1 MFVATMKT
9 LLTGLVHITRQS
21 WETPGLRTKPKMGGG
36 GGGTRTIEGKG
47 FTQTTTMFPQNLCN
61 TYSYIGVK
69 VSLFVIKYIVQT
81 IADCVPII
89 VEPVHPLR
97 KCVTL
102 QVYCTLVI

>member
-36 GGGTRTIEGKG
+36 RGDKDNRKKRLYTDHYNVPSKSVQYIY
-47 FTQTTTMFPQNLCN
+47 N
-61 TYSYIGVK
+61 IGVK

-97 KCVTL
+97 KCVAL